1 MEECSTLLIKG
12 VNKMRESITYPN
24 KEKISKD
31 IDVANCYRNIREKFR
46 QKYIKESFSK
56 PLWSRE
62 EEFLQWVKKYLNQLE
77 RKLK

>member
-1 MEECSTLLIKG
+1 
-12 VNKMRESITYPN
+12 MRESITYPN